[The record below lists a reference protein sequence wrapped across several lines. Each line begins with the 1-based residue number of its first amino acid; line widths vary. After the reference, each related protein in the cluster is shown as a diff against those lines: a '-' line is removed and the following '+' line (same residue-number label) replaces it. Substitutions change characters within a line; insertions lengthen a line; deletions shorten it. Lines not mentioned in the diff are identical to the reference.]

1 MKPGVYDPDLRKYYV
16 FQKGES
22 NGTLSI
28 VLNALEKGQFKK
40 NTSDVVLNEPITSN
54 PYWIAL
60 DIKNDTTIDF
70 PITWN
75 FYEDGIQF
83 SVYNITNSSHPSL
96 IASYS
101 TATPVDKR
109 GFGVRCVSFKVLLP
123 KGQTVKLLAKC
134 QITTA
139 NQMYVPTDVTTPE
152 DILQYEMDYSLLV
165 GRYFGF
171 FLFALLFN
179 LLVWA
184 FTKSNLYLFQ
194 FFYILSISIFNILE
208 LLFDATLLPAWL
220 HQLVVLIPK
229 NTFLALSIFF
239 AIHVFEQ
246 FTDLK
251 LTFIKTYRLLQWLK
265 YFVLALIT
273 LFILPLLLSD
283 SSHQLLLLSR
293 NVATILT
300 LSSYIIFIVFI
311 LAGCLKKNILHLF
324 YLLSALPILL
334 GFISFVLN
342 GYFRFKIFHIE
353 PGNLMVGLAA
363 ELLFQTLFFS
373 YRYRFLNLNVQKL
386 SVEKLEIEKNVSQS
400 IMQAQEM
407 ERTKISEDLHDQLG
421 NDFIGLKMLT
431 NRLARINESQGYP
444 INEDLVTEIKT
455 FIADM
460 SVNIRQ
466 ITHTLAQ
473 INMEEKGLI
482 TLINNRIVLLNT
494 SGNIKFSFKH
504 NGNPETLSS
513 IANIAIFRIMLEAIN
528 NIVKHSAAT
537 EASLILQ
544 IDRNIT
550 LTITDN
556 GKGFVIDH
564 IDKGLGLYTMRARTE
579 AMKGTFEIVSGK
591 GTGTNITI
599 FIPTKY
605 HNT

>member
-1 MKPGVYDPDLRKYYV
+1 
-16 FQKGES
+16 
-22 NGTLSI
+22 
-28 VLNALEKGQFKK
+28 
-40 NTSDVVLNEPITSN
+40 
-54 PYWIAL
+54 
-60 DIKNDTTIDF
+60 
-70 PITWN
+70 
-75 FYEDGIQF
+75 
-83 SVYNITNSSHPSL
+83 
-96 IASYS
+96 
-101 TATPVDKR
+101 
-109 GFGVRCVSFKVLLP
+109 
-123 KGQTVKLLAKC
+123 
-134 QITTA
+134 
-139 NQMYVPTDVTTPE
+139 
-152 DILQYEMDYSLLV
+152 
-165 GRYFGF
+165 
-171 FLFALLFN
+171 
-179 LLVWA
+179 
-184 FTKSNLYLFQ
+184 
-194 FFYILSISIFNILE
+194 
-208 LLFDATLLPAWL
+208 
-220 HQLVVLIPK
+220 
-229 NTFLALSIFF
+229 
-239 AIHVFEQ
+239 
-246 FTDLK
+246 
-251 LTFIKTYRLLQWLK
+251 
-265 YFVLALIT
+265 
-273 LFILPLLLSD
+273 
-283 SSHQLLLLSR
+283 
-293 NVATILT
+293 
-300 LSSYIIFIVFI
+300 
-311 LAGCLKKNILHLF
+311 
-324 YLLSALPILL
+324 
-334 GFISFVLN
+334 
-342 GYFRFKIFHIE
+342 
-353 PGNLMVGLAA
+353 
-363 ELLFQTLFFS
+363 
-373 YRYRFLNLNVQKL
+373 
-386 SVEKLEIEKNVSQS
+386 
-400 IMQAQEM
+400 MQAQEM

-591 GTGTNITI
+591 GNGTNITI